1 MEPSL
6 TIGCNALE
14 LQPVKTRFLQV
25 VFQPADPLCTIG
37 CYSLEPRSV
46 YPMFYK
52 VIIIDNVIKLYK
64 LNFLI
69 LRQ

>member
-25 VFQPADPLCTIG
+25 VFQPPDPLCTIG

-52 VIIIDNVIKLYK
+52 VIIIDSVINTLEAKFFYS
-64 LNFLI
+64 
-69 LRQ
+69 

>member
-37 CYSLEPRSV
+37 CYALEPQSV

-52 VIIIDNVIKLYK
+52 VIIIDSVINTLEAQFFYS
-64 LNFLI
+64 
-69 LRQ
+69 